1 VGALFLMAGA
11 AGFVAVF
18 LYLQVTFGY
27 PEVLAHGAADVL
39 PRLAAGGSRLQA
51 AWLIYSALPFS
62 LLLAGIASMRLLEDG
77 AGRGLARLGAA
88 AACLA
93 AIAMTMGLLRW
104 ATVHAVLAERWA
116 TATPEQ
122 REIYSALFDALNR
135 YLGNFVGELLGELAL
150 AGWFACVGVALWR
163 VERRRSTVAG
173 HCGDRRDRRAPST
186 HSGGGARRRAGKH
199 HAAARPVRRRRSHA
213 DQPPGADAGGTALGG
228 SALFLKLTWREPG
241 PALEGLEERR
251 RLRDPD
257 QVTSSRSRVS

>member
-1 VGALFLMAGA
+1 MLTRQLERVGALFLMAGA

-27 PEVLAHGAADVL
+27 PDVLAHGAADVL

-163 VERRRSTVAG
+163 VERRRSATPLLVTAAIVAIGALRQLTPAVAPVVELGNIMLPLGLFGVAG
-173 HCGDRRDRRAPST
+173 LMLTNH
-186 HSGGGARRRAGKH
+186 
-199 HAAARPVRRRRSHA
+199 PVPTLVGPRSVV
-213 DQPPGADAGGTALGG
+213 QPC
-228 SALFLKLTWREPG
+228 S
-241 PALEGLEERR
+241 
-251 RLRDPD
+251 
-257 QVTSSRSRVS
+257 